1 MAARNSLAAFLYFSL
16 LLFSVFT
23 VKVDGCQASPQ
34 LPEKTWCVANPST
47 KEAELQN
54 NIEFVCSKLDCSL
67 IQIGG
72 LCFVPETKISHA
84 SVAMNLYYQSMGRN
98 SWNCHFGGSGL
109 IVMMDAIMNVFRFE
123 EYGRNRVEVFMML
136 QLK

>member
-1 MAARNSLAAFLYFSL
+1 MAAAGTCGRENPSQYY
-16 LLFSVFT
+16 

-109 IVMMDAIMNVFRFE
+109 IVSTDPSYDGCKYECF
-123 EYGRNRVEVFMML
+123 
-136 QLK
+136 

>member
-1 MAARNSLAAFLYFSL
+1 MAAHNSLAASLYFSL
-16 LLFSVFT
+16 LLFSVITET
-23 VKVDGCQASPQ
+23 VKVDACQPSSQ

-54 NIEFVCSKLDCSL
+54 NIEFVCSRLDCSL

-72 LCFVPETKISHA
+72 LCFVPETNISHA
-84 SVAMNLYYQSMGRN
+84 SVAMNLYYQFMGRN

-109 IVMMDAIMNVFRFE
+109 IVATDPSYDACK
-123 EYGRNRVEVFMML
+123 YGCF
-136 QLK
+136 